1 LLDSAY
7 QRGSRSPNDSLLEA
21 AKRYRIDIAKI
32 EKAVAQ
38 QVAVQQQKRQSR
50 KTAEKKKVA
59 A

>member
-38 QVAVQQQKRQSR
+38 Q
-50 KTAEKKKVA
+50 KKVA